1 MSMREPSVDKLL
13 EKIDSKYKIAYIAAK
28 RARQISNTGVSQMDY
43 VTDLPEATSA
53 KSVGL
58 ALEEILHDVINYE
71 LEENWLKTNV
81 EEMELRDFDF
91 KNW

>member
-28 RARQISNTGVSQMDY
+28 RARQISNTGISQMHH
-43 VTDLPEATSA
+43 VEALPEATST

-58 ALEEILHDVINYE
+58 ALEEILYDVIHYE
-71 LEENWLKTNV
+71 LEEN
-81 EEMELRDFDF
+81 
-91 KNW
+91 

>member
-28 RARQISNTGVSQMDY
+28 RARQISSEGSSQMDY
-43 VTDLPEATSA
+43 VEELPEAASA

-58 ALEEILHDVINYE
+58 ALEEILHDVVHYE
-71 LEENWLKTNV
+71 LEEN
-81 EEMELRDFDF
+81 
-91 KNW
+91 

>member
-28 RARQISNTGVSQMDY
+28 RARQISKEGISQMEYID
-43 VTDLPEATSA
+43 TLPEPVSD

-58 ALEEILHDVINYE
+58 ALEEILNDVVHYE
-71 LEENWLKTNV
+71 LEEN
-81 EEMELRDFDF
+81 
-91 KNW
+91 